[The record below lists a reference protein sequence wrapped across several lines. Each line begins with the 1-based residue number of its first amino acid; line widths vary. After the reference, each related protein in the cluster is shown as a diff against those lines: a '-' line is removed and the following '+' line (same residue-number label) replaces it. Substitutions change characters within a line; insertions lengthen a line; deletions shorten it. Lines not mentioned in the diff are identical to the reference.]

1 MEILQIR
8 SHRLLEL
15 CAQRVDLG
23 CFERKTKVADSQF
36 FDGDFRIE
44 VRRRDLWQI
53 RLERRMSESLS
64 VLCSEHDLFPS

>member
-8 SHRLLEL
+8 SRRLLEL
-15 CAQRVDLG
+15 CTQRVDFG
-23 CFERKTKVADSQF
+23 HFEGKTQVADSQF

-44 VRRRDLWQI
+44 VRRREPWQI
-53 RLERRMSESLS
+53 RLERRRRESLS